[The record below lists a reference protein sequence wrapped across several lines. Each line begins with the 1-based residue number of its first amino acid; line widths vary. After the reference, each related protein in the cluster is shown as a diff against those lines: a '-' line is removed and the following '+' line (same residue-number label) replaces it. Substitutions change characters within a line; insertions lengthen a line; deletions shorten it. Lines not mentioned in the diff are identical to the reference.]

1 MKRSVESETIRPVL
15 SIFIS
20 KKTLCG
26 RVNDGVRPTNSLKAF
41 LVFFFYTETF
51 PISYVFI
58 DFLSMRPRDEGGFF
72 RCGDTKAFPDEEL
85 LTQSAAMAADAG
97 ANSAPCSRAL
107 NE

>member
-1 MKRSVESETIRPVL
+1 
-15 SIFIS
+15 
-20 KKTLCG
+20 
-26 RVNDGVRPTNSLKAF
+26 
-41 LVFFFYTETF
+41 
-51 PISYVFI
+51 
-58 DFLSMRPRDEGGFF
+58 MRPRDEGGFF